1 MALLSRVDAQLHV
14 QDQID
19 AFRRRSAT
27 GSSSGS
33 SSNDSGESPEGSISS
48 IFSHSALPPSGEVDQ
63 TKDYTPVNRATSQL
77 PPDEVRATERYAY
90 LEDDFGSYMGKLMAP
105 SSFFDP
111 LPPSAIRRRY
121 QIFVRR
127 PWIVS
132 MQYPHHDLVS
142 Y

>member
-1 MALLSRVDAQLHV
+1 MAILSRVDAQLHL

-33 SSNDSGESPEGSISS
+33 SSNDSGESPEGSVSS
-48 IFSHSALPPSGEVDQ
+48 IPHSVPLSSSEVDQ
-63 TKDYTPVNRATSQL
+63 AKDYTPDDRDPSQL

-90 LEDDFGSYMGKLMAP
+90 LEDDFGPYMGKLMA
-105 SSFFDP
+105 STSFFDP

-121 QIFVRR
+121 QIFVRG

-132 MQYPHHDLVS
+132 MQYPP
-142 Y
+142 